1 MKKNDEIILDIID
14 ITSEGSGVAKQDG
27 MAVFVP
33 MTAIGDTVKA
43 RILKV
48 KKNYAFAKV
57 IEIINPSKTRINV
70 DCSIFSK
77 CGGCAF
83 RHIDYEEEKRIKE
96 NNVYEVI
103 KRIGLVDKKAEEML
117 FDEPDFY
124 RNKVQYPIS
133 IDGEIGFFALHSHR
147 IVPCKNC
154 YLQPQIFTS
163 ILEAASNW
171 IEKYNISIY
180 NEETNKGLLRH
191 IYIRKGEISGE
202 IMVVLVING
211 DSLPMWEELLKA
223 ISKVCGESLKSF
235 QININKAK
243 TNVILGEKCKTLFGN
258 DYITDVLCGVKVRL
272 SALSFYQVNH
282 KMAEKLYQRARDYV
296 NPKGKTILD
305 LYCGAGTIGLS
316 MANEAEKIIGVEI
329 VEEAIKDA
337 NFNAEQNGIKNAEFI
352 CADAAVAAKMLA
364 EKGIKTDAVIVDPP
378 RKGCSYDLIETIAQ
392 KFSPKRVVYVSCDPA
407 TLARDIKLFGDLGYK
422 LEKYSVADLF
432 PRTQHCEC
440 CALLLKES
448 NLHEMNLHAEPF
460 SLIKTGAKTIE
471 LRLFD
476 EKRSK
481 IKVGDSI
488 VFKNTESGETLTKKV
503 IALHKFEN
511 FAKLYK
517 NLPLLKCG
525 YTEEN
530 IAKADPEDMTEYYS
544 QSEQKKY
551 GVLGIELSEI

>member
-1 MKKNDEIILDIID
+1 MKKNDKIILDIID

-57 IEIINPSKTRINV
+57 IEIINPSKTRINA

-103 KRIGLVDKKAEEML
+103 KRIGLVDKKAEEIL

-223 ISKVCGESLKSF
+223 ILKVCGESLKSF

-337 NFNAEQNGIKNAEFI
+337 KFNAEQNGIKNAEFI

-407 TLARDIKLFGDLGYK
+407 TLARDIKFFGDLGYK

-432 PRTQHCEC
+432 PRTQHCEVV
-440 CALLLKES
+440 CALQRQ
-448 NLHEMNLHAEPF
+448 LHSDIN
-460 SLIKTGAKTIE
+460 S
-471 LRLFD
+471 
-476 EKRSK
+476 
-481 IKVGDSI
+481 
-488 VFKNTESGETLTKKV
+488 
-503 IALHKFEN
+503 
-511 FAKLYK
+511 
-517 NLPLLKCG
+517 
-525 YTEEN
+525 
-530 IAKADPEDMTEYYS
+530 
-544 QSEQKKY
+544 
-551 GVLGIELSEI
+551 